1 MPMGWGPSGGWQPE
15 KPSTPHPWVGDKEKI
30 AQTEAALYLQG
41 STAQHF
47 KGFGVTAEHTFCGQ
61 HLRKRHF
68 RWQAGI
74 KSPVLS
80 EFSVNTTSIS
90 GWLSLYG
97 HRNSNFLQVR
107 QRVALQTI
115 TEVFL
120 CNKTEGFFLQG
131 WLVRGIS
138 AWGNRFTL
146 RKEVLG
152 WGAATQSRTMAEKG
166 VVPSIS
172 KSFSSDS
179 TQSILPNGIPKSGT
193 WGKNKKI

>member
-1 MPMGWGPSGGWQPE
+1 MPMGWGPSGGWQPG

-61 HLRKRHF
+61 DLRKRHF

-97 HRNSNFLQVR
+97 YRNSNFLQVR

-120 CNKTEGFFLQG
+120 CNKTEGFVFAGVAGKRNQCMRESFYAQE
-131 WLVRGIS
+131 RG
-138 AWGNRFTL
+138 ARL
-146 RKEVLG
+146 RCCHTE
-152 WGAATQSRTMAEKG
+152 QDNDRKG
-166 VVPSIS
+166 SCSIH
-172 KSFSSDS
+172 F
-179 TQSILPNGIPKSGT
+179 
-193 WGKNKKI
+193 